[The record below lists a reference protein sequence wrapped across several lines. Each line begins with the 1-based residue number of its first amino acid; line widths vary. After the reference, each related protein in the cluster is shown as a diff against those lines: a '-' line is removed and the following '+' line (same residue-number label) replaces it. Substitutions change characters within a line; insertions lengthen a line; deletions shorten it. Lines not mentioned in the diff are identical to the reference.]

1 MGVPS
6 RKKYKGQSRKLL
18 LAFDIGTTFSGIS
31 YSILDPGKVPQ
42 ILPVTR
48 YPSQEQVGGDSKI
61 PTVLY
66 YDANGKPAAIGAET
80 LQEGI
85 EADAEENGW
94 TRSRWF
100 KLHLRPKPPAS
111 AKKSKIKEEPIP
123 PLPPNTTV
131 IQVFADFMKYLHG
144 CAKEYICDTHGE
156 KLWTSLESDI
166 IYVLTHPNGWGGAQ
180 QGHMRKSAILAG
192 LVPDTEEGKSRVHF
206 VTEGEA
212 SLHFCLSNGLTVHD
226 DDKEPTGILIVDAG
240 GGTIDLT
247 AYRKLEDNSFTEIAV
262 PKCYFHGSAY
272 VTMRARDYFRK
283 HLGNSRFKS
292 DIETLTTRFDRNTKL
307 VFKKDTEFQH
317 IQFASA
323 RENEPKLN
331 IRSGRL
337 KIEGPEIAKFFEP
350 SITAIV
356 EAVKTQLITAHN
368 PIKTVFLVGGFS
380 ASPWLYENVKA
391 AIEPLGAKVSRPDT
405 HVNKAVSNGAVSFY
419 LDGAV
424 TSRVSRAT
432 YGLNCWTTYDSTKP
446 NHVKRGAKIKVHPD
460 TGKPVLY
467 EYFSI
472 ILPKDITV
480 NATTEFRRTY
490 RSTSMNLDELRTTR
504 ETIHAYCGDVEDATN
519 LWMDDEP
526 GCYESVCT
534 VEADTS
540 MIEPVEQCT
549 ADGRPYY
556 TMAFDIVLMFGLA
569 ELKAQIAW
577 KENGLEKRGPAS
589 VVFEG

>member
-1 MGVPS
+1 MGLPA
-6 RKKYKGQSRKLL
+6 RKKYRGQSRRLL

-66 YDANGKPAAIGAET
+66 YDSEGKPAAIGAET
-80 LQEGI
+80 LREGI

-100 KLHLRPKPPAS
+100 KLHLRPKPPTS
-111 AKKSKIKEEPIP
+111 APKPKVKEEPIP

-131 IQVFADFMKYLHG
+131 VQVFADFMKYLHE
-144 CAKEYICDTHGE
+144 CAKEYISDTHGE
-156 KLWTSLESDI
+156 KLWTSLKSDI
-166 IYVLTHPNGWGGAQ
+166 IYVLTHPNGWGGVQ
-180 QGHMRKSAILAG
+180 QSQMRKSAVLAG
-192 LVPDTEEGKSRVHF
+192 LIPDTTAGKSRVNF

-212 SLHFCLSNGLTVHD
+212 SLGIFAFQMGLTSWHQED
-226 DDKEPTGILIVDAG
+226 DREPTGILIVDAG

-272 VTMRARDYFRK
+272 VTMRARDYFRQ
-283 HLGNSRFKS
+283 HLKRQ
-292 DIETLTTRFDRNTKL
+292 NTKL
-307 VFKKDTEFQH
+307 VFKRDNEFQH

-337 KIEGPEIAKFFEP
+337 KMEGSQIAKFFEP
-350 SITAIV
+350 SIKTIV
-356 EAVKTQLITAHN
+356 EAVKSQLITAHN

-380 ASPWLYENVKA
+380 ASPWLFDKVKA
-391 AIEPLGAKVSRPDT
+391 AIEPLGATVSRPDT

-432 YGLNCWTTYDSTKP
+432 YGLRCYNDYDSTDP
-446 NHVKRGAKIKVHPD
+446 HHVKRGAKIKVHSS
-460 TGKPVLY
+460 TGMPVL
-467 EYFSI
+467 FGKFDV
-472 ILPKDITV
+472 ILPKNTTV
-480 NATTEFRRTY
+480 KATQEFRRPFTAIGNDPEEMGIE
-490 RSTSMNLDELRTTR
+490 SCDIL
-504 ETIHAYCGDVEDATN
+504 AYHGDVEDPEN
-519 LWMDDEP
+519 LWIDDDP
-526 GCYESVCT
+526 DSYEDVCT
-534 VEADTS
+534 VEADAST
-540 MIEPVEQCT
+540 IEPDEESTPAGEV
-549 ADGRPYY
+549 YY
-556 TMAFDIVLMFGLA
+556 SKDYEIILLFGLA

-577 KENGLEKRGPAS
+577 EEDDVEQRGPAA